1 VNHSSSAGGIAIS
14 TALPLEPGAS
24 GRAVRDLTTRLR
36 SLGLDP
42 GGDPASYDSGTTAA
56 VKEFQS
62 SRGLEP
68 DGVCDEHTWA
78 ALVEAGFHLGDRLLY
93 LTSPMMRGDDVARLQ
108 LQLGALG
115 FDAGRVDGI
124 FGPMTQHALL
134 DFQQNVGLVADEV
147 CGPDTVAALSRLQPR
162 AGHGTVAGVRERHLL
177 RTQPRGLVGLRVAI
191 VHQDAPEALVGTLGA
206 DLLRLGAQ
214 AAVFTGADWS
224 SLAQEVNAFEA
235 GLCVALVVDDLPAQE
250 ISYFETDG
258 FSSDGGRRLG
268 SLVLSE
274 FPTTPTWTI
283 GVLKGMRLPIL
294 RETRPP
300 SVLVKVGP
308 PSEVQEYRTLLAS
321 ALGRAISRW
330 ASEPY

>member
-1 VNHSSSAGGIAIS
+1 M
-14 TALPLEPGAS
+14 
-24 GRAVRDLTTRLR
+24 RDLTTRLR
-36 SLGLDP
+36 SLGFDTA
-42 GGDPASYDSGTTAA
+42 GDATSYGDGTAAA

-62 SRGLEP
+62 SRGLDA
-68 DGVCDEHTWA
+68 DGICDADTWA
-78 ALVEAGFHLGDRLLY
+78 ALVEAGYGLGDRLLY
-93 LTSPMMRGDDVARLQ
+93 LTSPMSRGDDVARLQ

-124 FGPMTQHALL
+124 FGPMTQRALL

-147 CGPDTVAALSRLQPR
+147 CGPDTVAALARLQPR
-162 AGHGTVAGVRERHLL
+162 AGLGTVAGVRERHLL
-177 RTQPRGLVGLRVAI
+177 RTQPRGLVGLRVAL
-191 VHQDAPEALVGTLGA
+191 VHQGETDALVGTIGA

-214 AAVFTGADWS
+214 AAVLVDADWS
-224 SLAQEVNAFEA
+224 ALAQQVNEFDA
-235 GLCVALVVDDLPAQE
+235 GLCVALVVDQSAAQE
-250 ISYFETDG
+250 ICYFETEG

-268 SLVLSE
+268 SLVLAE

-300 SVLVKVGP
+300 TVVVRIGP
-308 PSEVQEYRTLLAS
+308 PAEVLEHRALLAS
-321 ALGRAISRW
+321 ALGRAITRW